1 MNAFPII
8 ILSLAG
14 LLALVEIVEWARRRF
29 WVEAVGVITA
39 TRQGRAVT
47 EEQKPIRT
55 FIINYAFSAAGST
68 HVGQDEVQIKVPY
81 HLEGDAIKE
90 MAAEYKPGEKI
101 KVYHS
106 SSRPECNSLRR
117 SIGLDRRLYSIG
129 FLLLVL
135 LGYYLY
141 YSLAMASLSRHYQNR
156 SHGGIP
162 QVKAVAST
170 AGVDQFEY

>member
-14 LLALVEIVEWARRRF
+14 LLAFFEIVEWVRRRF

-39 TRQGRAVT
+39 TTQGRTVT
-47 EEQKPIRT
+47 EEQKPVRT
-55 FIINYAFSAAGST
+55 FVIKYAFPAAGST
-68 HVGQDEVQIKVPY
+68 QIGQDEVQIRVPY
-81 HLEGDAIKE
+81 HLEADAIKE
-90 MAAEYKPGEKI
+90 MTAEYKPGEKI
-101 KVYHS
+101 KVFHS

-156 SHGGIP
+156 PRGEIPAGQSGLHYGGGS
-162 QVKAVAST
+162 V
-170 AGVDQFEY
+170 